1 MARLPRRTVG
11 TLLLLGAPILFLA
24 IFFLVPLFNSVG
36 VSLGLPD
43 FSVATYK
50 RLIDVPV
57 YRAVYW
63 RTIKVA
69 VVVTLVCLALGYPCA
84 YYIASL
90 SSRARA
96 IAVGLIALPFMLSVL
111 VRNFVWMALLQD
123 TGLINRTLIAGGWI
137 EQPLRL
143 MYNELGVVI
152 AMTNMLVPYV
162 IFPVLSALLA
172 IPADLNSA
180 SASLGANN
188 MRTFLRVTL
197 PLSAAGTA
205 SGALLTFIVGLG
217 FYITPAMLGGTR
229 EMMVAN
235 LIAFNVRDVLN
246 WPLAFSL
253 SSTLL
258 ASTVILFLIYRAL
271 LPTRGAVVA

>member
-1 MARLPRRTVG
+1 MARLPRRTLG

-24 IFFLVPLFNSVG
+24 VFFVIPLFNSVG

-43 FSVATYK
+43 FSAATYK

-63 RTIKVA
+63 RTLKVA
-69 VVVTLVCLALGYPCA
+69 LVVTLVCLALGYPCA

-90 SSRARA
+90 GSRARA

-123 TGLINRTLIAGGWI
+123 TGLINRTLIGGGWI

-172 IPADLNSA
+172 IPADLNAA
-180 SASLGANN
+180 SAGLGANN
-188 MRTFLRVTL
+188 MRTFIRVTL

-258 ASTVILFLIYRAL
+258 ASTIILFLIYRAL

>member
-1 MARLPRRTVG
+1 MIRPGIATA
-11 TLLLLGAPILFLA
+11 LLLAFPGLFIG
-24 IFFLVPLFNSVG
+24 IFFIVPLASSVA
-36 VSLGLPD
+36 VSLNLPD
-43 FSVATYK
+43 ISVATYQ

-69 VVVTLVCLALGYPCA
+69 FVVTLVCLALGCPCA

-90 SSRARA
+90 RPRARTVA
-96 IAVGLIALPFMLSVL
+96 IALVALPFMLSVL
-111 VRNFVWMALLQD
+111 VRNYVWITLLQD
-123 TGLINRTLIAGGWI
+123 TGLINRVLVEGGWM
-137 EQPLRL
+137 ERPVRL
-143 MYNELGVVI
+143 MYNEFGVMV
-152 AMTNMLVPYV
+152 AMTNMLVPYM

-172 IPADLNSA
+172 IPSDLNTA
-180 SASLGANN
+180 SASLGAGAL
-188 MRTFLRVTL
+188 RTFIRVTV
-197 PLSAAGTA
+197 PLTAAGTA
-205 SGALLTFIVGLG
+205 AGALLTFIVGLG

-235 LIAFNVRDVLN
+235 MIAFNVRDVLN

-258 ASTVILFLIYRAL
+258 ASTIVFYLIYRAL
-271 LPTRGAVVA
+271 LPSAAAIRSA

>member
-1 MARLPRRTVG
+1 MTRLPRRATG
-11 TLLLLGAPILFLA
+11 TALLLGLPALFLA
-24 IFFLVPLFNSVG
+24 VFFLWPLVNSVG

-43 FSVATYK
+43 FSLAPYR

-69 VVVTLVCLALGYPCA
+69 LVVTLVCLALGYPCA

-90 SSRARA
+90 SPRARA
-96 IAVGLIALPFMLSVL
+96 VAVALIALPFMLSVL

-123 TGLINRTLIAGGWI
+123 TGLINRTLLGAGWI
-137 EQPLRL
+137 AQPLRL

-162 IFPVLSALLA
+162 VFPVLSALLA
-172 IPADLNSA
+172 IPADLNAA

-197 PLSAAGTA
+197 PLSAAGA
-205 SGALLTFIVGLG
+205 AAGALLTFIVALG

-253 SSTLL
+253 STTLL
-258 ASTVILFLIYRAL
+258 ASTIVLFLLYRAL
-271 LPTRGAVVA
+271 LPARAAVVA